1 MIEIRNLCVRAGGFA
16 ISGLD
21 LDVKRGEYFVLLGPS
36 GAGKT
41 VLIETLLG
49 LHPILSGTIFFDGV
63 DVTALPPEE
72 RRVGYIPQDYGLFP
86 HLGVRDNI
94 LFGARAQGMEPV
106 AAEQRLAEISALLD
120 IEPLVPRSE
129 ILSLSGGER
138 QRVAI
143 ARALLVNPRALFL
156 DEPFSAIDEYL
167 RRQLLRKLVQIRDTL
182 GVTIMHVTHDHHEA
196 YFLGDRIGVLLQGRL
211 HQVGTR
217 DELYHRPQT
226 IEVARFLLTCNLYS
240 GIVCDTIADGEV
252 EVACGDM
259 HFKARADRPVPAGT
273 DVWWGIRPEEIRIE
287 PKPAD
292 WKVCDSGECN
302 ALPGVIRARR
312 ESFLS
317 YQFEVEAGGL
327 MPMLEIEMVKTA
339 SCARELV
346 EGAEV
351 KLCLRRKALWVL
363 PKA

>member
-1 MIEIRNLCVRAGGFA
+1 MIVVRDLCVRAGGF
-16 ISGLD
+16 SMPGLD

-49 LHPILSGTIFFDGV
+49 LHPIVSGKISFDGV

-94 LFGARAQGMEPV
+94 LFGARAQGMDAS
-106 AAEQRLAEISALLD
+106 AAGQRLSEIVALLD
-120 IEPLVPRSE
+120 IESLIPR
-129 ILSLSGGER
+129 LDVRSLSGGER

-182 GVTIMHVTHDHHEA
+182 GVTIIHVTHDHHEA
-196 YFLGDRIGVLLQGRL
+196 YFLGDRIGVVLQGRL

-217 DELYHRPQT
+217 DDLYHRPQT
-226 IEVARFLLTCNLYS
+226 IEVARFLLTRNLYS
-240 GIVCDTIADGEV
+240 GVACDSIGDGEV
-252 EVACGDM
+252 EVACGEM
-259 HFKARADRPVPAGT
+259 RFRARADRPVTAGT
-273 DVWWGIRPEEIRIE
+273 HVWWGIRPEEIRIE
-287 PKPAD
+287 PKPTD
-292 WKVCDSGECN
+292 WNVCDSGECN
-302 ALPGVIRARR
+302 AIPGVIRARR

-317 YQFEVEAGGL
+317 YQFEVDAGGL

-363 PKA
+363 PKI